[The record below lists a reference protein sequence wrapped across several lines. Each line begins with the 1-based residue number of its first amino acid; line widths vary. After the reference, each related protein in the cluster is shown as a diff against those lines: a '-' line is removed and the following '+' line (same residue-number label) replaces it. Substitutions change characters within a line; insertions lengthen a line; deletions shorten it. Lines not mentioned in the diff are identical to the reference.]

1 MRTQNDLRT
10 ALWEIY
16 TKLMDAQRIFDSID
30 SEDFTWDEEAEYGW
44 HRAEFELR
52 DAVLELDRVARHVK
66 ALSDEKKR
74 ARELATA
81 KE

>member
-1 MRTQNDLRT
+1 MRAQNDLRT
-10 ALWEIY
+10 ALWEVY
-16 TKLMDAQRIFDSID
+16 VKLMDVQRIFDSID
-30 SEDFTWDEEAEYGW
+30 FEDFTWDDVAERGW

-66 ALSDEKKR
+66 AISDEKKR
-74 ARELATA
+74 AREMNTV